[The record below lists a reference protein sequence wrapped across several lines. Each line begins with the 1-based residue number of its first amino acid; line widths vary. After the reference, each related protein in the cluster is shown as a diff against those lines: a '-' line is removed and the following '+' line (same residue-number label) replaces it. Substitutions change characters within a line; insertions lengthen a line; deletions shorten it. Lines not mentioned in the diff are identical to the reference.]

1 MNQVVES
8 GVSRLSRLVYAR
20 YVLFPCSSGV
30 ALPYTQQRS
39 SHHEQIGQ
47 RTGDEQP
54 VGVLGDAAVAHL
66 GEAEEPL
73 DHQKRM
79 LALGAHLR
87 FVSILR
93 PLHSAQRLVA
103 ARLGLREVARVG
115 RNTSDYLGLP
125 DVGTIAPYPRLSA
138 VQHGAPALGC
148 RARWPRWPP
157 RSE

>member
-1 MNQVVES
+1 MNRVIES
-8 GVSRLSRLVYAR
+8 GFSLLSRLVYVRFAR
-20 YVLFPCSSGV
+20 FPCLSGV
-30 ALPYTQQRS
+30 PVLCAQQRS

-54 VGVLGDAAVAHL
+54 VGILGDAAVAHL
-66 GEAEEPL
+66 DEAEEPL